1 MAIRII
7 DLLEMVDVGYGHHE
21 MPSIAGNRIYQTT
34 KMHFQVAPVVEPGQ
48 PVGQRQFET
57 VFLIAAQFFLIPPA
71 ANLCAAECEQL
82 IAVNGVQ
89 NVVVATEVHRLDQ
102 SICIHFF
109 RQQHDL
115 RHRPTEYPRINE
127 ELPYLLAAVR

>member
-7 DLLEMVDVGYGHHE
+7 NLLEMVDVEYSHRE
-21 MPSIAGNRIYQTT
+21 MPSIAGNPIYQTT
-34 KMHFQVAPVVEPGQ
+34 KMHFQLAPVVEPDQ

-57 VFLIAAQFFLIPPA
+57 LFIIVTQFFLIPPA
-71 ANLCAAECEQL
+71 ANVCPAACEQL

-89 NVVVATEVHRLDQ
+89 NVVVATEIHRLDQ

-109 RQQHDL
+109 RQQQDL

-127 ELPYLLAAVR
+127 ERPYLLAAVR